1 VTRTAALAVAALVL
15 LLLASVLLQPD
26 GRRWSATSFGTV
38 AGGHRALFELLGE
51 LGLAVERSYQPP
63 DMLRDRATVWWVEPW
78 LDCEGPELEG
88 LADFARRGGT
98 AVLFLAARPGLYAPD
113 FTLECPVLG
122 GVTLPPRRLPYDPE
136 DPEAGIAPEEPEL
149 QHVRGDGGYLRTLH
163 VPPLA
168 VFEGL
173 DAEWH
178 ARLGLRDRPFVIESR
193 LGEGRIVA
201 VADGTFLR
209 NAWLDGGDAALL
221 AFDVVRTYGTPA
233 IDEHAHRM
241 RLSQSA
247 AVLLS
252 RLGALPV
259 FLGLLALAGLVLWRR
274 AAVPAGLP
282 EPPPGVRPALDEF
295 VASLAALYARS
306 RDWPRLA
313 DHYRRFAVD
322 RIRAHFGLPPETP
335 LESLAA
341 RLREQGRASA
351 EGVALLLPDAPVRGQ
366 AEWLARVRALDR
378 LVEEVCR

>member
-1 VTRTAALAVAALVL
+1 
-15 LLLASVLLQPD
+15 
-26 GRRWSATSFGTV
+26 
-38 AGGHRALFELLGE
+38 
-51 LGLAVERSYQPP
+51 
-63 DMLRDRATVWWVEPW
+63 
-78 LDCEGPELEG
+78 
-88 LADFARRGGT
+88 
-98 AVLFLAARPGLYAPD
+98 
-113 FTLECPVLG
+113 VLG